1 MIDRLA
7 SMSVFVKVADSG
19 SFAAA
24 AAELDISAQM
34 VGKHVATLEARLGAR
49 LIARTTRRQNLTELG
64 RAYYRQCRVVLAEAE
79 AADALAEDV
88 AAEPR
93 GRLRINASVTFG
105 SASLAPL
112 VLSYADRHPKV
123 EVDLVLSDRRVDL
136 IEDGFD
142 AVVRIGELA
151 DSSLIARPLGPY
163 CLMPAAAPTY
173 LARHGRPAHPRD
185 LAEHQCLVFLGS
197 SETRSHIWAFRR
209 QGEVEEVRVG
219 GRLRMNDTRAM
230 LHAAEAGAGVVMG
243 PEMLIAPLLAAGR
256 LERLLPDWDAPS
268 WPMHV
273 LYAPDRRPTAKLR
286 TFLDM
291 LAEAF
296 PRR

>member
-7 SMSVFVKVADSG
+7 SMSVFVKVADKG

-24 AAELDISAQM
+24 AAELDMSAQM
-34 VGKHVATLEARLGAR
+34 VGKHVAALEARLGAR
-49 LIARTTRRQNLTELG
+49 LIARTTRRQSLTELG
-64 RAYYRQCRVVLAEAE
+64 RAYRDQCRVVLAEAE

-105 SASLAPL
+105 SAFLAPL
-112 VLSYADRHPKV
+112 VLSYAERHPKV
-123 EVDLVLSDRRVDL
+123 DVDLVLGDRRVDL
-136 IEDGFD
+136 IEEGFD

-163 CLMPAAAPTY
+163 RLVLAAAPAY
-173 LARHGRPAHPRD
+173 LAQNGRPSHPRD
-185 LAEHQCLVFLGS
+185 LAGHECLVFLGS
-197 SETRSHIWAFRR
+197 SETRSHTWRFR
-209 QGEVEEVRVG
+209 QEGEAEDVRVA

-230 LHAAEAGAGVVMG
+230 LHAAEAGAGIVMG
-243 PEMLIAPLLAAGR
+243 PEMLIAPLVAAGR
-256 LERLLPDWDAPS
+256 LERLLPGWDAPS

-286 TFLDM
+286 AFLDM
-291 LAEAF
+291 LVEAF

>member
-1 MIDRLA
+1 MDRL
-7 SMSVFVKVADSG
+7 SGMSVFVKVADCG

-24 AAELDISAQM
+24 AAELDLSAQM
-34 VGKHVATLEARLGAR
+34 VGKHVAALEARLGAR

-64 RAYYRQCRVVLAEAE
+64 LAYYRQCRVVLAEAD
-79 AADALAEDV
+79 AADALAEDL

-105 SASLAPL
+105 SAALAPV
-112 VLSYADRHPKV
+112 VLSYAERHPKV
-123 EVDLVLSDRRVDL
+123 DVDLVLSDRRVDL
-136 IEDGFD
+136 IEEGFD

-151 DSSLIARPLGPY
+151 DSSLVARPLGPY
-163 CLMPAAAPTY
+163 RLIPAAAPAY
-173 LARHGRPAHPRD
+173 LVRRGRPSHPRD
-185 LAEHQCLVFLGS
+185 LADHECLVFLGS
-197 SETRSHIWAFRR
+197 SESRSHTWTFGRD
-209 QGEVEEVRVG
+209 GEVEDVRVG

-230 LHAAEAGAGVVMG
+230 LHAAEAGAGIVMG
-243 PEMLIAPLLAAGR
+243 PEMLIQPLLNEKR
-256 LERLLPDWDAPS
+256 LERLLPGWDAPS

-291 LAEAF
+291 LVEAF
-296 PRR
+296 PRP